1 MRERE
6 RERETERE
14 RADER
19 NDGKTLLGMVALV
32 SFSGV
37 VFARERE
44 EDDDDDDD
52 DEWETLFENT
62 RFCKCAFDVIEF

>member
-1 MRERE
+1 M
-6 RERETERE
+6 
-14 RADER
+14 
-19 NDGKTLLGMVALV
+19 

-44 EDDDDDDD
+44 EDKDDDDD

>member
-1 MRERE
+1 M
-6 RERETERE
+6 
-14 RADER
+14 
-19 NDGKTLLGMVALV
+19 

-44 EDDDDDDD
+44 EDKDDDDDDDD